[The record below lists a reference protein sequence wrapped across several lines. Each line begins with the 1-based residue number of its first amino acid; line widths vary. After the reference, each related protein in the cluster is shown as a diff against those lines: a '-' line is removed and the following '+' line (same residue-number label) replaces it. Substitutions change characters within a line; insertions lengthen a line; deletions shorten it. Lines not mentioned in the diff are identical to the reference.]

1 VFYADSAARAP
12 FPAAFVSVLDLG
24 ATDEIATNVKPG
36 VRALVAALSMIS
48 SVPNAKILRQ
58 ILFGSGSAYGPLPLI
73 ADLEYGDWALR
84 DVVSLCEFLKL
95 PQNHPPGLGAASPA
109 VAAAAG
115 QILDAIK
122 GTSPN
127 SYSLVKNTFCEPP
140 GALNPFKGISI
151 MWMPDRRATI
161 PAGDEF
167 LGKQVDPTF
176 YRNLRL
182 VTNTIPTPSSTVSWA
197 TFAFEQL
204 T

>member
-1 VFYADSAARAP
+1 
-12 FPAAFVSVLDLG
+12 
-24 ATDEIATNVKPG
+24 
-36 VRALVAALSMIS
+36 
-48 SVPNAKILRQ
+48 
-58 ILFGSGSAYGPLPLI
+58 
-73 ADLEYGDWALR
+73 
-84 DVVSLCEFLKL
+84 
-95 PQNHPPGLGAASPA
+95 

-115 QILDAIK
+115 QILDALK